1 MVFSSPTFLYLF
13 LPVFLALYYALPA
26 RARVGWILIGSWAF
40 YALWRPDFLALLA
53 AVTLFDWGAGFLV
66 DPRRAGTGAARAG
79 AAGAGAAKAALV
91 VSVVVNLAV
100 LGYFKYFNFGVDT
113 LNAILER
120 CGWPTLRA
128 AEVILPV
135 GISFYIFQAMSYVV
149 DVYRDDAPRSESF
162 VDMAAYIALFPQ
174 LVAGPII
181 RYKDLAGQLRRPDP
195 APDGVAYGLRRFA
208 VGLCRK
214 VLIADTVAPIA
225 AAAFSMAEPSA
236 VDAWLGVLAYSI
248 QLYFDFSGYS
258 DMAVGLGRMMG
269 FSFMENFDAP
279 YRATGIGDFWRR
291 WHISLSTWLR
301 DYLYIPLG
309 GNRGGPARTYLN
321 LALVMAIGGLW
332 HGASWNFVAWGCWH
346 GLWLG
351 VERFITGRT
360 KRAEGDRATRRR
372 RLSPPAAAVATA
384 IRWAACQLVV
394 AAGWVVFRAPDMAGA
409 GRMFAAMLGK
419 GGAIASAWTPSADM
433 AWRFGR
439 LEGLALAA
447 GILYVALERRAADR
461 AYGTPAP
468 SLSGARRALGSA
480 AVAAGAVAA
489 LAAAVIKL
497 SADGY
502 SPFLYFQF

>member
-26 RARVGWILIGSWAF
+26 RARVGWILVGSWAF

-66 DPRRAGTGAARAG
+66 DPRRGAGT
-79 AAGAGAAKAALV
+79 GAAKAALAAA
-91 VSVVVNLAV
+91 VVVNLAV

-113 LNAILER
+113 LNAIFER
-120 CGWPTLRA
+120 CGWPTVRA

-149 DVYRDDAPRSESF
+149 DVYRDDAPRSDSF

-181 RYKDLAGQLRRPDP
+181 RYKDLAGQLRHPDP

-225 AAAFSMAEPSA
+225 AAAFSMADPSA
-236 VDAWLGVLAYSI
+236 ADAWLGVLAYSI

-279 YRATGIGDFWRR
+279 YRATGIGEFWRR

-309 GNRGGPARTYLN
+309 GNRKGPARTYLN

-332 HGASWNFVAWGCWH
+332 HGASWNFVVWGCWH

-351 VERFITGRT
+351 VERF
-360 KRAEGDRATRRR
+360 ATRRTAHGAGAGQPR
-372 RLSPPAAAVATA
+372 KREAAPPVAVLATA
-384 IRWAACQLVV
+384 ARWVACQLIVL
-394 AAGWVVFRAPDMAGA
+394 AGWVVFRAPDMASA
-409 GRMFAAMLGK
+409 RRIFAAMLGN
-419 GGAIASAWTPSADM
+419 GGAGAIASGWMPSADM

-480 AVAAGAVAA
+480 ALAAGTVAA
-489 LAAAVIKL
+489 LAAAAIKL